1 MADEVRKL
9 AVESSNSIQQV
20 KQIVKT
26 ILGLM
31 QDSVEKMDN
40 GRRAVEEGWATISA
54 AVKAFTQIAENIGT
68 TVAQVGKVSSLTQT
82 MAGGAQQIAAATEE
96 QSAAM
101 YEISLSAQ
109 KLAESSAKLQ
119 ENLSHFKIKKKRRRK
134 SRGMSPLP
142 YFFLLLVP
150 GVTYSST
157 II

>member
-68 TVAQVGKVSSLTQT
+68 TVAQVGEVSSLTQT

-101 YEISLSAQ
+101 YEISFLLKSWPGRRRNYRKISAI
-109 KLAESSAKLQ
+109 SRS
-119 ENLSHFKIKKKRRRK
+119 KKKEEEEK
-134 SRGMSPLP
+134 GEE
-142 YFFLLLVP
+142 
-150 GVTYSST
+150 
-157 II
+157 